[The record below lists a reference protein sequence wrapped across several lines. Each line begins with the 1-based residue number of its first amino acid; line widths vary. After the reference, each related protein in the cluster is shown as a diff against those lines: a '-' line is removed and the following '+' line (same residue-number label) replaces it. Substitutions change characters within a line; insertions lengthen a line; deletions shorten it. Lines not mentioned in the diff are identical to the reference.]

1 MHARQPTCCCC
12 YGRYGFVRTSA
23 FAFAFAFAFVS
34 VRARRGRVPS
44 CAHMI
49 CAHRMHRTA
58 ADSLRPSVRMR
69 TSRAA
74 AAHSSTLH
82 LRAQRASAPTRR
94 RESLLVR
101 NDAKPDRNV
110 RQAAADVRSPDQQ
123 RWMELHVRPEGRAAQ
138 TLRVHEPVP
147 ISCAARA
154 RWSRSIARW
163 MGGISG
169 SLPAAQPSERQRTD
183 APLRRPAR
191 PHQGLGRARTQVARA
206 QVTLPAGRPFRLS
219 R

>member
-1 MHARQPTCCCC
+1 LRSRSCLCARAAGVLPRVHDMCAPHAPHSSR
-12 YGRYGFVRTSA
+12 
-23 FAFAFAFAFVS
+23 
-34 VRARRGRVPS
+34 
-44 CAHMI
+44 
-49 CAHRMHRTA
+49 
-58 ADSLRPSVRMR
+58 SLRPSVRMR

-123 RWMELHVRPEGRAAQ
+123 RWMELHVRPEGARPRPFGTNQCRSAALHARVGLAL
-138 TLRVHEPVP
+138 LRDG
-147 ISCAARA
+147 
-154 RWSRSIARW
+154 W